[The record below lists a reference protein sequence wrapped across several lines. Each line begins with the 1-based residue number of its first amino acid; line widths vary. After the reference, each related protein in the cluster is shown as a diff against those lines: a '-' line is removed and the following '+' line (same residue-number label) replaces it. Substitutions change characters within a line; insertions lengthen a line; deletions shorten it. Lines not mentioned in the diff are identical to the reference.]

1 MQTAFPVGGCSFPH
15 RRNTLAVGMTSI
27 ASRIEFKRPLSG
39 FLIAVLMSMLVSPA
53 SAHAR
58 LERAVPAAGSAV
70 RASPPQLKLWFTERL
85 EPAFSKVQVSDRNG
99 KQVDKGDPVVDRA
112 DARLLQ
118 VSLPSLAPGTYRV
131 KWRVLSVDTHVSKGD
146 FTFNVV
152 AP

>member
-1 MQTAFPVGGCSFPH
+1 
-15 RRNTLAVGMTSI
+15 
-27 ASRIEFKRPLSG
+27 
-39 FLIAVLMSMLVSPA
+39 MSVSPA

-70 RASPPQLKLWFTERL
+70 RESPPQLKLWFTERL
-85 EPAFSKVQVSDRNG
+85 EPAFSKVQVFDRNG
-99 KQVDKGDPVVDRA
+99 KQVDKGDPEVDRA
-112 DARLLQ
+112 DAKLLR
-118 VSLPSLAPGTYRV
+118 VSLPTLAPGTYRV

>member
-1 MQTAFPVGGCSFPH
+1 M
-15 RRNTLAVGMTSI
+15 
-27 ASRIEFKRPLSG
+27 
-39 FLIAVLMSMLVSPA
+39 AVLMSMLVSPVG
-53 SAHAR
+53 AHSR

-85 EPAFSKVQVSDRNG
+85 EPAFSKVQVFDRNG
-99 KQVDKGDPVVDRA
+99 KQVDMGDPEVDRA
-112 DARLLQ
+112 DTKLLQ
-118 VSLPSLAPGTYRV
+118 VSLPTLAPGTYRV